1 MNAEDKIYLL
11 KKELYELC
19 EKKDVLERKLL
30 FYKKIINDMRV
41 LNLQTREKFIMNDI
55 QNLITSLYCEYA
67 IMELEVKN
75 MKRLFSNN
83 N

>member
-1 MNAEDKIYLL
+1 MNVEDKTYLL

-19 EKKDVLERKLL
+19 EKKDVLESKLL
-30 FYKKIINDMRV
+30 FYKKVINDMRIM
-41 LNLQTREKFIMNDI
+41 NLQSTEKFIMNDI
-55 QNLITSLYCEYA
+55 KNLITSLYCEYA

>member
-1 MNAEDKIYLL
+1 MNVEDKIYLL

>member
-19 EKKDVLERKLL
+19 EKKDVLEKKLL